1 VPRTAAS
8 CRLCCKSLFAPLIAN
23 FSSCRRGFRVNM
35 PGKRACHHSYQ
46 RSWLVSTSGG
56 KFVTRRFQTFATQS
70 PVERTPAASRQPL
83 GCRLS
88 HNDGIKGA
96 RGWRHAASKI
106 VGCNQSIGIEE
117 SDFAHSKRVRRVH
130 VSGILSALFS
140 ALLPFALF
148 ASEAASAQEVKQ
160 IMFLPGA
167 A

>member
-1 VPRTAAS
+1 MINSLATSVTSLTPQLSAIVACFDFWWEICHPAFSYFCNTIPRRADTCCVPAS
-8 CRLCCKSLFAPLIAN
+8 VR
-23 FSSCRRGFRVNM
+23 
-35 PGKRACHHSYQ
+35 
-46 RSWLVSTSGG
+46 
-56 KFVTRRFQTFATQS
+56 
-70 PVERTPAASRQPL
+70 
-83 GCRLS
+83 CRLS

-96 RGWRHAASKI
+96 CGWRHAASKI

-117 SDFAHSKRVRRVH
+117 SDVAHSKRVRRVH
-130 VSGILSALFS
+130 ASGILSALFS